1 MAAHDKYDKRL
12 LEGIETI
19 SDRLDKNREE
29 DAGEGDQE
37 RSVILPAL
45 YSLAKENNC
54 SISIDIYPN
63 NCVFLKVRIGSM
75 KQLELG
81 VTDSNCSEEKLL
93 SICTD
98 IIRTAKE
105 RIADE

>member
-1 MAAHDKYDKRL
+1 MIRDFWKVLRC
-12 LEGIETI
+12 
-19 SDRLDKNREE
+19 
-29 DAGEGDQE
+29 
-37 RSVILPAL
+37 LPAL

-54 SISIDIYPN
+54 SISIGIYPN

-93 SICTD
+93 IICTD
-98 IIRTAKE
+98 IIRTVKE
-105 RIADE
+105 KSDERNKSVQSSAIHE

>member
-1 MAAHDKYDKRL
+1 MVTHDEYDKKL
-12 LEGIETI
+12 LKGIETI
-19 SDRLDKNREE
+19 SDRLDKIEKKMPREV
-29 DAGEGDQE
+29 DQE
-37 RSVILPAL
+37 GSVILPAL

-54 SISIDIYPN
+54 SISIGIYPN

>member
-12 LEGIETI
+12 MEGIETI
-19 SDRLDKNREE
+19 SDRLDKIEKKMS
-29 DAGEGDQE
+29 GEVDQE

-54 SISIDIYPN
+54 SISIGIYPN
-63 NCVFLKVRIGSM
+63 NCVFLKVRIGST

>member
-1 MAAHDKYDKRL
+1 MCIRDRYDKRL

-19 SDRLDKNREE
+19 SDRLDKIEKKMP
-29 DAGEGDQE
+29 GEVDQE
-37 RSVILPAL
+37 RSVILSAL

-54 SISIDIYPN
+54 SISIGIYPN
-63 NCVFLKVRIGSM
+63 NCVLLKVRIGSM
-75 KQLELG
+75 KQLEIG

-98 IIRTAKE
+98 IIRMAKVKNN
-105 RIADE
+105 R